1 VRELSLHLLDI
12 AENSI
17 AARAKNITIRVD
29 EDSRKD
35 TLIMLVKDDGV
46 GMSAEVAA
54 RVTDAFY
61 TTRTTRKVGL
71 GLPLL
76 KLAAEECNGF
86 LVVESVVGRGTSITV
101 QFTRSHIDRMPLGD
115 LASTYLSLLITNP
128 QVHWHFVY
136 SMDDQEFDFDD
147 QPIKECLDGVSLTEP
162 DILAFLRET
171 IQSGIKDIQTAGSF

>member
-17 AARAKNITIRVD
+17 AAKAKNITIQVE
-29 EDSRKD
+29 EDGRKD
-35 TLIMLVKDDGV
+35 TLTMLVKDDGV
-46 GMSAEVAA
+46 GMSPEVAA

-86 LVVESVVGRGTSITV
+86 LKVESIEGKGTSITV
-101 QFTRSHIDRMPLGD
+101 QFKRSHIDRMPLGD

-128 QVHWHFVY
+128 QVHWHFLYIVN
-136 SMDDQEFDFDD
+136 DQVFDFDD
-147 QPIKECLDGVSLTEP
+147 QPVKECLEDVSLTEP
-162 DILAFLRET
+162 DVLAFLRET
-171 IQSGIKDIQTAGSF
+171 IQSGVKDLQTSGSF